1 MVEPEVTKDGIP
13 APEKVPAYAE
23 KKDITPPLSGTPT
36 PVKGEVVPEK
46 EPSDAPSDNEPTDAP
61 TVVIEEEEA
70 PKGGFFAKIK
80 GALGLGKK
88 KDEEGP
94 VEEEKIEEGPA
105 EEKKDEDKESIPST
119 PGALPP
125 APPPPPR
132 AGLKETGAPEK
143 DVLKPTMPSAFPPP
157 TPGTGLTGAPIPP
170 FAIKK
175 GEEKKDEAKPP
186 GFPPPPSPIKEDAK
200 PIGFPPPLP
209 IKDEKKKDEAKL
221 PSFPPPPSPIKEEK
235 KDDAKPS
242 GFPPPPSPI
251 KVEKKDEAKP
261 SGFPPPPPSI
271 KKEEPLKPTV
281 FPPPPPVSAPAPKPS
296 EPMVDFTKPA
306 APFTA
311 SAPPPAFA
319 PSATPT
325 APKPAAAPAPSP
337 PIAPPVA
344 VPAPMAPAKPTVI
357 SDPVAFHGK
366 SMKIEGLDFPVVT
379 DLASFAGKTLMLVKP
394 TTPLTPEEVEAIV
407 SKVQGG
413 MGLLVVGDGGFDNTH
428 LNPLAK
434 KFSVEFNNDI
444 ISTVDQTGSTSYT
457 PYMYAMPHPIT
468 SQIQYFQV
476 DKSCSLKLGDWHKQV
491 LLFSA
496 KESFSDADWDG
507 SWEQGE
513 YVGSCSVMARYD
525 AANCRVV
532 FIGDGIMFERGS
544 EQDLKLLDA
553 VHKWLNREI

>member
-80 GALGLGKK
+80 GALGLDKK

-175 GEEKKDEAKPP
+175 GEEKKDEAKP
-186 GFPPPPSPIKEDAK
+186 
-200 PIGFPPPLP
+200 
-209 IKDEKKKDEAKL
+209 
-221 PSFPPPPSPIKEEK
+221 
-235 KDDAKPS
+235 
-242 GFPPPPSPI
+242 
-251 KVEKKDEAKP
+251 

-281 FPPPPPVSAPAPKPS
+281 FPPPPPVSAPAPKPP

-344 VPAPMAPAKPTVI
+344 VPAPMAPAKPAVI